1 MRTTQKRT
9 SKGRKIVAEYDPL
22 SKKVTQMYSMREMI
36 LPEDE
41 PKVFNKPLEV
51 RWRTKTNI
59 IKGMAIAMKS
69 ETGNRSQYG
78 KIKIIS
84 TRK

>member
-22 SKKVTQMYSMREMI
+22 SKKVTQLYSMQEMV
-36 LPEDE
+36 LPEDKL
-41 PKVFNKPLEV
+41 KVFNKPLEV
-51 RWRTKTNI
+51 RWRTKTNT

-78 KIKIIS
+78 MIKITS